1 MNTINAKWGT
11 TKADLGI
18 LGRVGEA
25 NCTQIVWD
33 VESILTE
40 WPDATIKCIVQRA
53 GDTEPYQAS
62 LAESGNTRI
71 CVLSAVELAKEGKTT
86 IELRALKDDMV
97 SKSAF
102 YFGRVLSSLQ
112 GEGDTPS
119 EPIADVLNQLE
130 ERVDAATK
138 AMETVDAAV
147 TRADTAVTKAETATK
162 SAETAVTDA
171 QTAIQTAKTAAEN
184 AQNVADSIKAAKD
197 AGEFDGKDGKDGT
210 PGVDGVSPVVT
221 TTKADGVTTITVTD
235 KTGDHVA
242 TIKDGDKGADG
253 AQGETGPQGPK
264 GDKGDQG
271 DKGADGAQGAAGAD
285 GFSPSATV
293 TKSGTTSTITIT
305 DKSGTTTA
313 EVVDGSKGETPV
325 KGTDYWTDSDK
336 AEIVN
341 DVLTALPTWTGG
353 SY

>member
-11 TKADLGI
+11 TRIDLGI
-18 LGRVGEA
+18 IGRVGEA

-40 WPDATIKCIVQRA
+40 WPDATIKCIIQRA

-119 EPIADVLNQLE
+119 EPIADILNQLE
-130 ERVDAATK
+130 ERVQ
-138 AMETVDAAV
+138 
-147 TRADTAVTKAETATK
+147 
-162 SAETAVTDA
+162 DA
-171 QTAIQTAKTAAEN
+171 QTAMEVVDEAVDKADKASAKAVEAVDAAGEAVTEAKLAIASAELATETAKTAAEN
-184 AQNVADSIKAAKD
+184 AQSVADNIKAAKE
-197 AGEFDGKDGKDGT
+197 AGEFDGRDGKDGT
-210 PGVDGVSPVVT
+210 NGADGKDGVDGVSPTVT
-221 TTKADGVTTITVTD
+221 TSKSGDTTTITITD
-235 KTGDHVA
+235 KDGEHTA
-242 TIKDGDKGADG
+242 TIKDGA
-253 AQGETGPQGPK
+253 
-264 GDKGDQG
+264 
-271 DKGADGAQGAAGAD
+271 KGADGAQGAAGAD
-285 GFSPSATV
+285 GFSPSAKV
-293 TKSGTTSTITIT
+293 TKSGDTATITIT
-305 DKSGTTTA
+305 DKDGTTTA
-313 EVVDGSKGETPV
+313 EVVDGAKGETPI

-336 AEIVN
+336 TEIVN
-341 DVLTALPTWTGG
+341 DVLAALPTWTGG

>member
-40 WPDATIKCIVQRA
+40 WPDATIKCIIQRA

-112 GEGDTPS
+112 GEGDQPS
-119 EPIADVLNQLE
+119 EPIADILNQLE
-130 ERVDAATK
+130 ERVEAATT
-138 AMETVDAAV
+138 AMQVVDEAV

-171 QTAIQTAKTAAEN
+171 QTATQTAKTAAEN
-184 AQNVADSIKAAKD
+184 AQSVADDIKAAKE
-197 AGEFDGKDGKDGT
+197 AGEFDGKD
-210 PGVDGVSPVVT
+210 GVDGVSPVVT
-221 TTKADGVTTITVTD
+221 TTKTGDTTTITITD
-235 KTGDHVA
+235 KDGTKTA
-242 TIKDGDKGADG
+242 TIKDGEKSADG
-253 AQGETGPQGPK
+253 AP
-264 GDKGDQG
+264 
-271 DKGADGAQGAAGAD
+271 GAAGAD
-285 GFSPSATV
+285 GYSPSAKV
-293 TKSGTTSTITIT
+293 TKSGDTATITIT
-305 DKSGTTTA
+305 DKDGTTTA
-313 EVVDGSKGETPV
+313 EVVDGAKGETPV

-336 AEIVN
+336 TEIVN
-341 DVLTALPTWTGG
+341 DVLAALPTWTGG